1 MSSTVLVHQCKCN
14 HTRSMLLG
22 KSMGHC
28 QYAFQCDKCKRDICI
43 NMKDAV
49 VTDCPGAKSW
59 KQREAE
65 V

>member
-1 MSSTVLVHQCKCN
+1 
-14 HTRSMLLG
+14 MLLG
-22 KSMGHC
+22 KGIGHC
-28 QYAFQCDKCKRDICI
+28 QYAFQCDKCKRELYI
-43 NMKDAV
+43 NMEDAV